1 MKVQDYA
8 TTLLAHI
15 GVQGAQV
22 EIVEEDEGV
31 RVAIQVSE
39 EDSGMMIGRRGETI
53 EALQKIFSLTFRE
66 ELGEKRIT
74 VAVND
79 YLDRRQEVVERIAN
93 EALDRVAATNE
104 PATLPYLSSDE
115 RRYVHTLMQDKGVET
130 QSDGMGRDRRL
141 TVFPQGYL
149 SMHSADDGNNS
160 VGKPT
165 AKPTA
170 IIGSNTEGSGEE
182 V

>member
-1 MKVQDYA
+1 MKIQDYA
-8 TTLLAHI
+8 TTVLAHM
-15 GVQGAQV
+15 GVQGAQL
-22 EIVEEDEGV
+22 EIIEENDGV
-31 RVAIQVSE
+31 RVVIQVSE

-93 EALDRVAATNE
+93 EALERVSADNE
-104 PATLPYLSSDE
+104 PVTLPYLSSDE
-115 RRYVHTLMQDKGVET
+115 RRYVHTLMKDKGVET
-130 QSDGMGRDRRL
+130 QSDGTGRDRRR

-149 SMHSADDGNNS
+149 STQSTRSMPAA
-160 VGKPT
+160 T
-165 AKPTA
+165 
-170 IIGSNTEGSGEE
+170 IGSHTEGSGEE
-182 V
+182 A

>member
-1 MKVQDYA
+1 MKIQDYT
-8 TTLLAHI
+8 TTLLAHM
-15 GVQGAQV
+15 GVQGSQV

-79 YLDRRQEVVERIAN
+79 YLDRRQEIVERIAN
-93 EALDRVAATNE
+93 EAIDRVSATNE
-104 PATLPYLSSDE
+104 PFTLPYLSSNE
-115 RRYVHTLMQDKGVET
+115 RRYVHTLMKDKGVET
-130 QSDGMGRDRRL
+130 QSDGTGRDRLL

-149 SMHSADDGNNS
+149 SIQSTNNDNNT
-160 VGKPT
+160 V
-165 AKPTA
+165 AKPA
-170 IIGSNTEGSGEE
+170 AVIGSSEDA
-182 V
+182 